1 ETSEEIVNWP
11 GLTTRPLSLYKK
23 EPRLESKGRKMS
35 PGHIPSLRINNNN
48 SSITSFSFLMGVFLV
63 LMNLNFQPLRNIES
77 PFETQGVVMPMFVI
91 CMLIYSITFCT
102 PYFPEVINHINLL
115 AGGLATLIYRA
126 IRNIRQQCHAILPA
140 FDLFNQEV
148 FGRHAHHNEQSIGST
163 VNNNCHASLAF
174 AIGVL
179 LPLIPLKHP
188 QSTKP
193 LETHN
198 AIMSIFIIVTL
209 VFAAAWQIEHHLQT
223 SNNNSSIHHLIVNKI
238 SLFSGSLAAVV
249 LVLLIVPAIGWFILL
264 VWTLILMKQIYEACQ
279 MLHRLYQSISLV
291 SYVFNEV
298 FGPRAHLRRGRNGL
312 EV

>member
-1 ETSEEIVNWP
+1 
-11 GLTTRPLSLYKK
+11 
-23 EPRLESKGRKMS
+23 
-35 PGHIPSLRINNNN
+35 
-48 SSITSFSFLMGVFLV
+48 
-63 LMNLNFQPLRNIES
+63 MNINFQPLRNIES
-77 PFETQGVVMPMFVI
+77 PFETHGVVMPTFVI

-115 AGGLATLIYRA
+115 AGGLATVLLTFTLFPRLGWLILFIWTIYFFKLIYRA
-126 IRNIRQQCHAILPA
+126 IRNIRQHCHAIPPA

-148 FGRHAHHNEQSIGST
+148 LGRHAHHNEQSNGST

-179 LPLIPLKHP
+179 LPLIPLKYP

-223 SNNNSSIHHLIVNKI
+223 SNNNSSIHRLIVTKI
-238 SLFSGSLAAVV
+238 SLFSGSLATAV

-264 VWTLILMKQIYEACQ
+264 VWTLILMKQLYEACQ
-279 MLHRLYQSISLV
+279 MLRRLYHSISLV

-298 FGPRAHLRRGRNGL
+298 CGPRAHLRVGL
-312 EV
+312 DV

>member
-1 ETSEEIVNWP
+1 
-11 GLTTRPLSLYKK
+11 
-23 EPRLESKGRKMS
+23 MS

-63 LMNLNFQPLRNIES
+63 LMNINFQPLRNIES
-77 PFETQGVVMPMFVI
+77 PFETHGVVMPTFVI

-115 AGGLATLIYRA
+115 AGGLATVLLTFTLFPRLGWLILFIWTIYFFKLIYRA
-126 IRNIRQQCHAILPA
+126 IRNIRQHCHAIPPA

-148 FGRHAHHNEQSIGST
+148 FGRHAHHNEQSNGST

-179 LPLIPLKHP
+179 LPLIPLKYP

-223 SNNNSSIHHLIVNKI
+223 SNNNSSIHRLIVTKI
-238 SLFSGSLAAVV
+238 SLFSGSLATVV
-249 LVLLIVPAIGWFILL
+249 LVFLIVPAIGWFILL
-264 VWTLILMKQIYEACQ
+264 VWTLILMKQIYDACQ
-279 MLHRLYQSISLV
+279 MLRRLYHSISLV

-298 FGPRAHLRRGRNGL
+298 CGPRAHLRVGL
-312 EV
+312 DV

>member
-1 ETSEEIVNWP
+1 
-11 GLTTRPLSLYKK
+11 
-23 EPRLESKGRKMS
+23 
-35 PGHIPSLRINNNN
+35 
-48 SSITSFSFLMGVFLV
+48 MGVFLV

-115 AGGLATLIYRA
+115 AGGLATVL
-126 IRNIRQQCHAILPA
+126 LT
-140 FDLFNQEV
+140 FTLFPP
-148 FGRHAHHNEQSIGST
+148 
-163 VNNNCHASLAF
+163 L
-174 AIGVL
+174 GVL